1 MCHFSMTAYTYYY
14 LLCLHKMG
22 YFGDKDAKFEMEET
36 VLYIGQ
42 LLFHY
47 LRGVEENS
55 HEIVEFNDVGP
66 EYSGTLDS
74 LYDGG
79 ESVINVI
86 GGALNGVASLFNNS
100 CDVNTVKFH
109 QVLLHF
115 YFFAFIY

>member
-1 MCHFSMTAYTYYY
+1 MTAYTYYY
-14 LLCLHKMG
+14 LLSLHKMG
-22 YFGDKDAKFEMEET
+22 YFGDKDAKFLMDAN
-36 VLYIGQ
+36 VIYIGQ
-42 LLFHY
+42 LMFHY

-79 ESVINVI
+79 DAVINVI

-109 QVLLHF
+109 QVLRHLVHLLTKQHP
-115 YFFAFIY
+115 